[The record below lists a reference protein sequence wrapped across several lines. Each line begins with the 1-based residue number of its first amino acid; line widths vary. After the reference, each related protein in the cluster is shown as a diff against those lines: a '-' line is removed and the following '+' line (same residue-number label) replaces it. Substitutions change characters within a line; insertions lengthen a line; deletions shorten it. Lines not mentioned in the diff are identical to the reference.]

1 MDCIFCKI
9 IDGEIPSYRIYED
22 KIVIVI
28 LDIKPNADGHM
39 LIIPKNHFDN
49 IIDIDLDTLNH
60 INVIAKQMYRLLKEK
75 LNVDGLTICINN
87 DHGQDIKH
95 FHMHLTPRYSK
106 DNVKIIYPN
115 EKKDLKEIFNML
127 TK

>member
-1 MDCIFCKI
+1 
-9 IDGEIPSYRIYED
+9 
-22 KIVIVI
+22 
-28 LDIKPNADGHM
+28 
-39 LIIPKNHFDN
+39 
-49 IIDIDLDTLNH
+49 
-60 INVIAKQMYRLLKEK
+60 MYRLLKEK

-87 DHGQDIKH
+87 DHWQDIKH
-95 FHMHLTPRYSK
+95 FNMHLTPRYSK